1 MKIEQRIA
9 AAFRMTDETWERHA
23 NPWSVW
29 TRFTAFPALILA
41 AWGRAWLGRWPAV
54 PIGAAILWTWL
65 NPRFFGKPASTD
77 TWASK
82 AVLGER
88 VWMNRDAVPL
98 PPSYRTL
105 PIVFNGL
112 SAAAL
117 LAAIWGLV
125 RLSVRPTVLGA
136 GLAVLLKTWFLNEM
150 VRLYDEVRDATPEYR
165 SWLY

>member
-41 AWGRAWLGRWPAV
+41 AWSRAWLGRWAV
-54 PIGAAILWTWL
+54 VPFGAATLWTWL
-65 NPRFFGKPASTD
+65 NPRLFEKPASTD
-77 TWASK
+77 NWASK

-98 PPSYRTL
+98 PPRYRTF
-105 PIVFNGL
+105 PIVLNGL

-117 LAAIWGLV
+117 LVAIWGLV
-125 RLSVRPTVLGA
+125 RLSAWPTFLGA
-136 GLAVLLKTWFLNEM
+136 ALAVALKTWFLNEM
-150 VRLYDEVRDATPEYR
+150 VRLYGEMHEATPEYR